1 MNDSIVEMLQNTPM
15 WSSLTRQDLDLVVET
30 SEQRK
35 FEIGQTIVSKD
46 EPGTGFHL
54 LLEGAAEVRAY
65 GKTVSR
71 LRPGQFF
78 GEMSV
83 LDKQPRPDDVVAVER
98 SRVLF
103 LSTPS
108 FETLVSTNPRIAL
121 EMLQGFS
128 RRLRIVDG
136 WLSD

>member
-1 MNDSIVEMLQNTPM
+1 
-15 WSSLTRQDLDLVVET
+15 
-30 SEQRK
+30 
-35 FEIGQTIVSKD
+35 VSKG
-46 EPGTGFHL
+46 EPAAGFHL

-71 LRPGQFF
+71 LHPGQFF

-83 LDKQPRPDDVVAVER
+83 LDKQPRPDDVVAVEP

>member
-1 MNDSIVEMLQNTPM
+1 M

-30 SEQRK
+30 SERRN
-35 FEIGQTIVSKD
+35 FESGQTIVSKD
-46 EPGTGFHL
+46 ETGTGFHL

-83 LDKQPRPDDVVAVER
+83 LDRQPRPDDIVAVEP

-108 FETLVSTNPRIAL
+108 FETLVSSNPRIAL
-121 EMLQGFS
+121 EMLKGFS